1 MVDKIRHVL
10 AHLYKLIFSLLLL
23 MIPGKYQDHSDLL
36 VTCCDSA
43 EFCQGEDN
51 NNIFIKVFAE
61 PNYNNLTAFCQT
73 DSFGLAAGE
82 RY

>member
-1 MVDKIRHVL
+1 MSLMTAVSGG
-10 AHLYKLIFSLLLL
+10 ASLLLL
-23 MIPGKYQDHSDLL
+23 MIPGKYQVHTELV

-43 EFCQGEDN
+43 EFCQGQAEDN
-51 NNIFIKVFAE
+51 NNIYIKVLAQ

>member
-1 MVDKIRHVL
+1 MSLMTAVSGG
-10 AHLYKLIFSLLLL
+10 ASLLLL
-23 MIPGKYQDHSDLL
+23 MIPGKYEDHSQLL

-43 EFCQGEDN
+43 EYCQGQAGDD
-51 NNIFIKVFAE
+51 NNIFIKVFAQ

-82 RY
+82 RC